1 MNPNVR
7 LLTRAA
13 TVLATIAIFTAACAP
28 AATPAPTSVPPTSAP
43 ATAVPPTSAPATMIK
58 VTLQLQWFAQS
69 QFAGYF
75 AALDKGYYKD
85 EGLDVTIKQGA
96 VDIVP
101 QQVLASGQA
110 DFALAWVPKA
120 LVTRETGAKIVDI
133 GQVFQRSGTLEIS
146 WKDSNI
152 TKPEDWKGKKVGTW
166 GFGNEFELLA
176 AINKAGLDSQ
186 KDVTIVQQ
194 PFDMNFFIT
203 RQADAAEAMTYNEY
217 AQVLEQ
223 KDPKTGKLYQPS
235 DLNVINFNDVGTAM
249 LQDAVWAREDWLQD
263 PKNQDVAVRFLR
275 ASFKGWVFC
284 RDNFDPCVQTVLAH
298 GPTLGKGHM
307 AWQLNE
313 INKLIWPSPAGI
325 GVMDKKLWDQTIQ
338 VATSQKVIKAAP
350 DAAAYRSDLAEKAVA
365 DLQGQGVDVKGA
377 SYTPQTVAITPGGN

>member
-1 MNPNVR
+1 MKSKLMRVIS
-7 LLTRAA
+7 LFAVLTV
-13 TVLATIAIFTAACAP
+13 VLTACAP
-28 AATPAPTSVPPTSAP
+28 AATPTASPVAPPTTAP
-43 ATAVPPTSAPATMIK
+43 ATQPPPAQMTK

-75 AALDKGYYKD
+75 AALDKGYYTA
-85 EGLDVTIKQGA
+85 EGLDVTIKEGA

-110 DFALAWVPKA
+110 EFALAWVPKA
-120 LVTRETGAKIVDI
+120 LVSREQGANITDI

-152 TKPEDWKGKKVGTW
+152 TQPSDWKGKKVGTW

-176 AINKAGLDSQ
+176 AMSKAGLDSQ
-186 KDVTIVQQ
+186 KDLTIVQQ

-223 KDPKTGKLYQPS
+223 KDPKTGNLYQPS
-235 DLNVINFNDVGTAM
+235 DLNVIDFNKVGTAM
-249 LQDAVWAREDWLQD
+249 LQDAVWARQDWLQD
-263 PKNQDVAVRFLR
+263 PKNKDTALRFLR

-284 RDNFDPCVQTVLAH
+284 RDNFDECVNIVLKH
-298 GPTLGKGHM
+298 GTQLGKAHM
-307 AWQLNE
+307 AWMLNE

-325 GVMDKKLWDQTIQ
+325 GVMDKALWDQTVQI
-338 VATSQKVIKAAP
+338 ATSQKVIKAAP
-350 DAAAYRSDLAEKAVA
+350 DANAYTNDLAAQAVK
-365 DLQGQGVDVKGA
+365 DLTAQGVDVMGA
-377 SYTPQTVAITPGGN
+377 NYKPQTVTITPGGN